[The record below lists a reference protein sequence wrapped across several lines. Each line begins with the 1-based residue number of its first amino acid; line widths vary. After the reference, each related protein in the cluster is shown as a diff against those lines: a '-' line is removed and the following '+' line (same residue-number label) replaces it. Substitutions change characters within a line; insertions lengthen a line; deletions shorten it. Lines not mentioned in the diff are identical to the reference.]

1 MIQKQSSWALADAT
15 PFPRP
20 RISRRATAALCMAAL
35 WLWPFGALAS
45 ALMAP
50 AVGVPD
56 NAVAGTAVALA
67 PTPEGALFQNPAGLA
82 AFPTTTYSA
91 GIGLGFGKG
100 CIELPAPSEYD
111 ECHRPMPIVPSAGV
125 SFPLGDRVR
134 AGIGL
139 FGSTGASFEYEADPP
154 AIQRGFFS
162 ETAIASLPLAL
173 AYRLRENL
181 WIGAELSPLYGYLRN
196 RVPLP
201 EPPLTP
207 PALGQVKYTLH
218 GAGVQG
224 MLGVTWLAGEFLAL
238 GLGVRTPGAIWLDGN
253 TNYAG
258 SSRDVDL
265 LIQMPTQIFAGITT
279 HPTPRLVISAAV
291 RWTDSSR
298 FGKSEIEF
306 ADLELPFVPDAQD
319 EWRTGLGASFRAT
332 DDLTLRGGISY
343 GTAIVGS
350 EGVSPLLFDSQD
362 VKITAGG
369 SYGLGAWTLHLT
381 GGYQFEEDRK
391 IAPTEALFLP
401 GRYSNTGGIVF
412 LGAVYRR

>member
-1 MIQKQSSWALADAT
+1 MIQKQSRSASPNAT
-15 PFPRP
+15 PSPCRRSPR
-20 RISRRATAALCMAAL
+20 TAAAAASVAAL
-35 WLWPFGALAS
+35 WLWPLGALAS
-45 ALMAP
+45 ALLAP

-56 NAVAGTAVALA
+56 NAVAGTAVALP

-100 CIELPAPSEYD
+100 CIEAPAPSEYD

-139 FGSTGASFEYEADPP
+139 FGSTGASFDYDADPP
-154 AIQRGFFS
+154 LIERGFFS

-173 AYRLRENL
+173 AYRLREDL
-181 WIGAELSPLYGYLRN
+181 WVGVELSPLYGYLRN

-201 EPPLTP
+201 EPPLG
-207 PALGQVKYTLH
+207 ALGQVKYTLH
-218 GAGVQG
+218 GGGVQG
-224 MLGVTWLAGEFLAL
+224 MLGVTWVASEFLAL
-238 GLGVRTPGAIWLDGN
+238 GLGVRTPGAIWLDGS
-253 TNYAG
+253 TNYGG
-258 SSRDVDL
+258 SNRDVDL
-265 LIQMPTQIFAGITT
+265 LIQMPTQIFVGITT
-279 HPTPRLVISAAV
+279 HPAPRLVISAAA
-291 RWTDSSR
+291 RWTDTSR
-298 FGKSEIEF
+298 FGESDIEF
-306 ADLELPFVPDAQD
+306 ADLALPFVPDAQD
-319 EWRTGLGASFRAT
+319 EWRTGLGATFRAT
-332 DDLTLRGGISY
+332 DDLTLRGGVSY

-362 VKITAGG
+362 VKITAGA

-381 GGYQFEEDRK
+381 GGYQFEEDRT
-391 IAPTEALFLP
+391 IAPDEALILP
-401 GRYSNTGGIVF
+401 GRYSNSGGIVF